1 MTNKIKG
8 FTLAL
13 GLLTGVMIM
22 IVVCSNRT
30 SSDTI
35 LIAKSHVSRAV
46 SQYVVE
52 NGTQWVMQSA
62 SDLFQIK

>member
-1 MTNKIKG
+1 MTNQIKKLA
-8 FTLAL
+8 LAL
-13 GLLTGVMIM
+13 GLLTGVMII

-35 LIAKSHVSRAV
+35 LIAKSHVSRTV

-52 NGTQWVMQSA
+52 NGTQWIMQSA
-62 SDLFQIK
+62 SNFLRIK